1 MKKFLIKT
9 YGCQMNFHDS
19 EKISGVLYNNG
30 YQKTEELHEAD
41 VILLNTCSVRA
52 KAEQKIYSELGRFR
66 ELKIKNPNLIIA
78 VCGCVAQQE
87 GENLL
92 KKSKLVDLIIG
103 PKNILQL
110 PELIE
115 SKYKMHQR
123 IVSLSAAKQ
132 EPAFEID
139 MIDRSSP
146 YKAYITIM
154 EGCNKFCTFCVV
166 PFTRGREIYRPF
178 DNIIKEAIKLSNL
191 GYKEICLL
199 GQNVNS
205 YKYQNYKFSD
215 LLYEISKIEKIKR
228 IRFVTSHPKDFDDDV
243 INAVKDNSK
252 ICPLI
257 HLPVQSGSTK
267 ILERMKRGY
276 TRDEYLEKI
285 HKLKKAIPYVA
296 ISTDIIVGFPGE
308 EDKDFEET
316 LTLIEEV
323 KFITMFSFK
332 YSPRPHTKALK
343 FTDKV
348 PEEVK
353 EERLMK
359 LQSRQKII
367 QYQLFSELVGEEK
380 EVLVEG
386 FSQRDNNELA
396 GRTVE
401 NIVVN
406 FPADKECIGKI
417 VKIKIKEAFSNSLRG
432 ELIKVLD

>member
-30 YQKTEELHEAD
+30 YQKTEELQEAD

-432 ELIKVLD
+432 ELMKVLD